1 MGNIMWRE
9 SPYWP
14 DEPVP
19 SDSPLH
25 AELDRSA
32 EERSENEGMAEHPR
46 KSQDP
51 VGWERD
57 RAARIEG
64 QRSSTHG
71 SNGPATGIDHARAP
85 TRYGPVENTDL
96 ERRVL
101 AHEQILQ
108 ALIAHMAEAEPEFIN
123 RLNRA
128 FNNPDHLSRRE
139 HDYTDT
145 AQHAEQFVREV
156 IRLGERPGKPA
167 ILANQPAGPLLRAS
181 TVEHDGEQHGI
192 VPTVFLVAHRA
203 GRWTVT
209 RDGQFYGHYFA
220 GKPALDAA
228 QAAVRAL
235 VANGGSAFVTL
246 VTAQGR
252 RTND

>member
-51 VGWERD
+51 AGWETD
-57 RAARIEG
+57 RAARIGG
-64 QRSSTHG
+64 QGSAIHG
-71 SNGPATGIDHARAP
+71 SSRPVTGIDHGHARR
-85 TRYGPVENTDL
+85 RYGAVENTDL

-108 ALIAHMAEAEPEFIN
+108 ALIAHMAEAEPEFIT

-139 HDYTDT
+139 QDYTDT
-145 AQHAEQFVREV
+145 AQYAEQFLREV
-156 IRLGERPGKPA
+156 IRLGEEKSTV
-167 ILANQPAGPLLRAS
+167 PAGRLPGPIHRAS
-181 TVEHDGEQHGI
+181 TAEHVVEQHGV
-192 VPTVFLVAHRA
+192 VPTVFLVAHQA

-220 GKPALDAA
+220 GKPAIDAA
-228 QAAVRAL
+228 QAAIRDI
-235 VANGGSAFVTL
+235 VANGGSAVMTRPRPHE
-246 VTAQGR
+246 AG
-252 RTND
+252 

>member
-1 MGNIMWRE
+1 MR
-9 SPYWP
+9 SKSSYWSG
-14 DEPVP
+14 EPVRSGSLLP
-19 SDSPLH
+19 

-51 VGWERD
+51 AGWEMD
-57 RAARIEG
+57 RAARIGG
-64 QRSSTHG
+64 QG
-71 SNGPATGIDHARAP
+71 SPVHEYGGPTIGIDHGHARR
-85 TRYGPVENTDL
+85 RYGAVENTDL

-108 ALIAHMAEAEPEFIN
+108 ALIAHMAETEPEFIT

-128 FNNPDHLSRRE
+128 FNNPDFLSRRE

-156 IRLGERPGKPA
+156 IRLGEESGKSAIPA
-167 ILANQPAGPLLRAS
+167 DQPAGPLQCTS
-181 TVEHDGEQHGI
+181 TVEHVVEQHRV
-192 VPTVFLVAHRA
+192 VPTVFLVAYQA

-228 QAAVRAL
+228 QAAIRAI
-235 VANGGSAFVTL
+235 VANGGSAVMTRPRPHE
-246 VTAQGR
+246 AG
-252 RTND
+252 

>member
-32 EERSENEGMAEHPR
+32 EERSENEGMAEHPQ

-51 VGWERD
+51 AGWETD
-57 RAARIEG
+57 RVARIGG
-64 QRSSTHG
+64 QESAIHG
-71 SNGPATGIDHARAP
+71 SGGPVTGIDHGHARR
-85 TRYGPVENTDL
+85 RYGAVENTDL

-108 ALIAHMAEAEPEFIN
+108 ALIAHMAETEPEFIT

-156 IRLGERPGKPA
+156 IRPGEESGKST
-167 ILANQPAGPLLRAS
+167 IPAGVPPGPPHRAS
-181 TVEHDGEQHGI
+181 AAEHVGEQHGV
-192 VPTVFLVAHRA
+192 VPTVFLVAHQP

-228 QAAVRAL
+228 QAAICAI
-235 VANGGSAFVTL
+235 VANGGSAVMTRPRPHE
-246 VTAQGR
+246 AG
-252 RTND
+252 

>member
-1 MGNIMWRE
+1 MANVMWRE

-19 SDSPLH
+19 SDSPRD
-25 AELDRSA
+25 AELDRYA

-51 VGWERD
+51 AGWEKD

-64 QRSSTHG
+64 QRSSIHG
-71 SNGPATGIDHARAP
+71 SDGPATGIDRAHAP
-85 TRYGPVENTDL
+85 KRYTPVENTDL

-108 ALIAHMAEAEPEFIN
+108 ALIAHMAETEPEFIN
-123 RLNRA
+123 RLSCA

-156 IRLGERPGKPA
+156 IRLGERSGKPA
-167 ILANQPAGPLLRAS
+167 VPANQPAGPFLRAS
-181 TVEHDGEQHGI
+181 AVEHDREQHGT
-192 VPTVFLVAHRA
+192 VPTVFLVAHQA

-220 GKPALDAA
+220 GKHALDAA
-228 QAAVRAL
+228 QAAVRAI
-235 VANGGSAFVTL
+235 VANGGSAIMTRPRPHEL
-246 VTAQGR
+246 G
-252 RTND
+252 

>member
-19 SDSPLH
+19 SDSPRD

-32 EERSENEGMAEHPR
+32 EERSENEGMAEHLG

-51 VGWERD
+51 AGWELD
-57 RAARIEG
+57 RAARIGG
-64 QRSSTHG
+64 QG
-71 SNGPATGIDHARAP
+71 SAIHASGGPVTGIDHGHARR
-85 TRYGPVENTDL
+85 RYGAVENTDL

-108 ALIAHMAEAEPEFIN
+108 ALIAHMAETEPEFIN

-145 AQHAEQFVREV
+145 AQYAEQFVREV
-156 IRLGERPGKPA
+156 IRLGEGAGKPA
-167 ILANQPAGPLLRAS
+167 VPAKQPAGPLLRAS

-192 VPTVFLVAHRA
+192 VPTVFLVAHQA

-220 GKPALDAA
+220 GKPAQDAA
-228 QAAVRAL
+228 QAAIRAII
-235 VANGGSAFVTL
+235 ANGGSAVMTRPRPRE
-246 VTAQGR
+246 AG
-252 RTND
+252 

>member
-32 EERSENEGMAEHPR
+32 EERSENEGMAEHPL

-51 VGWERD
+51 AGWEKN
-57 RAARIEG
+57 RAARTRRQG
-64 QRSSTHG
+64 SSILKSG
-71 SNGPATGIDHARAP
+71 GLVTGIDPGHARR
-85 TRYGPVENTDL
+85 RYGAVENTDL

-108 ALIAHMAEAEPEFIN
+108 ALIVHMAETEPEFIT

-145 AQHAEQFVREV
+145 AKHAEQFVREV
-156 IRLGERPGKPA
+156 IRLGAESGKSTV
-167 ILANQPAGPLLRAS
+167 PAGLPPSPPHRAS
-181 TVEHDGEQHGI
+181 AAEHVGEQHGV
-192 VPTVFLVAHRA
+192 VPTVFLVAHQP

-228 QAAVRAL
+228 QAAICAI
-235 VANGGSAFVTL
+235 VANGGSAVM
-246 VTAQGR
+246 ARPRPHEAG
-252 RTND
+252 